1 MRADFHVHSKA
12 SDGDYLIDELV
23 LRAKENNLQYFAL
36 TDHNKYSLMDIDVN
50 QLDCMGV
57 KIIPSVEFD
66 VERDVENGTKMHIL
80 GLNIDVNNAKLHK
93 YFDKYHHKNRKK
105 VDKCYK
111 KLHKIYGLK
120 VSDSSLERTSKLSYW
135 GILGKFA
142 YKLRE
147 QGLTQ
152 KSHYDAVEEIAYCL
166 KKRDS
171 NFHNEKE
178 IIKLI
183 LQAGGVPVLAHP
195 CSLKLSDGDLDE
207 KVAYL
212 VSLGLKG
219 IEIYHPNIK
228 KEQTKYYQLLA
239 DKYKLYTSGGSD
251 FHRYNERED
260 VFVSD
265 KGKNKVTIFE
275 AIKDIKSL

>member
-1 MRADFHVHSKA
+1 MKADFHVHSKA
-12 SDGDYLIDELV
+12 SDGDFLVDELII
-23 LRAKENNLQYFAL
+23 RAKENNLKYMAL
-36 TDHNKYSLMDIDVN
+36 TDHNTYKLLDIEKSNLNTD
-50 QLDCMGV
+50 GV
-57 KIIPSVEFD
+57 VIIPSVEFD
-66 VERDVENGTKMHIL
+66 VERDVDNGTKMHIL
-80 GLNIDVNNAKLHK
+80 GLNIDVNNAKLLK
-93 YFDKYHHKNRKK
+93 YFTKYHQKNRKK
-105 VDKCYK
+105 VNKCYK
-111 KLHKIYGLK
+111 KLHRIYGLK

-152 KSHYDAVEEIAYCL
+152 KSHYDAVEEIAFCL
-166 KKRDS
+166 KKSDF
-171 NFHNEKE
+171 NFHNEKQ

-195 CSLKLSDGDLDE
+195 CSLKLSDSDLDK

-228 KEQTKYYQLLA
+228 KEQTKYYQSLA
-239 DKYKLYTSGGSD
+239 GKYNLYTSGGSD

-265 KGKNKVTIFE
+265 TGKNKVTIFE
-275 AIKDIKSL
+275 AINDIKSL